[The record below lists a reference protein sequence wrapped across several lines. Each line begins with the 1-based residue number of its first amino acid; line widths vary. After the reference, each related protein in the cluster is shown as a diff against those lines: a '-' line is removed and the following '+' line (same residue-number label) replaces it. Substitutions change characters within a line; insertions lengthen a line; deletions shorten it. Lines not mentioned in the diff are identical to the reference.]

1 MHEKWE
7 LHVDGRLKVPYLH
20 LFQDRMRS
28 PWDTQHFVPTP
39 HFEPV
44 NPVEHARPKA
54 QVSEA
59 YRNMENITFSVRIS
73 FTLVARLVCRYI
85 DPKTSQLDI

>member
-1 MHEKWE
+1 
-7 LHVDGRLKVPYLH
+7 
-20 LFQDRMRS
+20 MRS

-59 YRNMENITFSVRIS
+59 YRNMENISVRIS
-73 FTLVARLVCRYI
+73 FTLVTRLVPICRYI